1 MNLSKVK
8 SKGKKQLGN
17 TKGQDLDQLEVDYN
31 ALRRRKLNNL
41 KRKKKR
47 TLSKSEF
54 ELEKKLINTE
64 LRKMRKSMRKMKNK
78 KQKTNQATNSSS
90 SIVSL
95 NSNSKNSTD
104 KYKRTNKPKRNKS
117 FFIDNSGF
125 NPFRHG
131 ANIKKPK
138 GRFFP
143 RFNKYEVLQRNSKK
157 NYNH

>member
-1 MNLSKVK
+1 
-8 SKGKKQLGN
+8 
-17 TKGQDLDQLEVDYN
+17 
-31 ALRRRKLNNL
+31 
-41 KRKKKR
+41 
-47 TLSKSEF
+47 
-54 ELEKKLINTE
+54 
-64 LRKMRKSMRKMKNK
+64 MRKMKNK
-78 KQKTNQATNSSS
+78 KQKTNKATNSSS

-104 KYKRTNKPKRNKS
+104 KYKKRTNKPKRNKS

-157 NYNH
+157 NHNH